1 MPNSKTRSVC
11 KVSESLHAM
20 VQPWLLLGL
29 FACCSCGADAAL
41 GQDHTV
47 DASLWSSFSA
57 SVSEILPP
65 APIVVASDD
74 AGGMLRPQV
83 DVWSVDRA
91 GVAQYASTQ
100 LVFDAEETSGRP
112 QVVAVRKLDGPALVA
127 LQNELAHYRVFSW
140 DSTIGCAQVDCVE
153 GSGTAVLEVDLN
165 GQRKTVT
172 WPLYASGLPQGLEE
186 MAQAIKDA
194 SSNG

>member
-1 MPNSKTRSVC
+1 
-11 KVSESLHAM
+11 M

-29 FACCSCGADAAL
+29 LACCSCGADAVL
-41 GQDHTV
+41 GQEHTV
-47 DASLWSSFSA
+47 DASLWTSFSA
-57 SVSEILPP
+57 SVSEL
-65 APIVVASDD
+65 APSAPSAAASDD
-74 AGGMLRPQV
+74 AGGTLRPQV

-100 LVFDAEETSGRP
+100 LVFDAEDTSGRP
-112 QVVAVRKLDGPALVA
+112 QVVAVRKLDGQALVA

-140 DSTIGCAQVDCVE
+140 DSTISCAAVACVE
-153 GSGTAVLEVDLN
+153 GSSTAVLEVDLN

-172 WPLYASGLPQGLEE
+172 WPLYADGLPQGLEE
-186 MAQAIKDA
+186 MAQTIKDA